1 MTSAHEQN
9 TEVSRFDQLVELA
22 AYQRDT
28 HLPQNTDPYTHA
40 YERSFADHLEKN
52 QAFRQFFSELVDDM
66 PDVLPSNIMRRT
78 LKTFQHL
85 EYAANPL
92 EFPRNRATTKDWDK
106 AMSRLLEDVDYRDQ
120 FFGNIY
126 LPIMSNVSERGILLK
141 AVTMLH
147 AIQAPVRVLDMGC
160 SLNDVLK
167 RLALEGR
174 PDLPELAYNPVS
186 VMTRD
191 GGGKPVLNTRLT
203 ARFGRFLER
212 RPLQLG
218 PSVGID
224 VIPFDRDKRLK
235 ARAVSDSRYMG
246 ELVMSK
252 LTRQFQILADEE
264 PEQVSFVNAD
274 AETVTEED
282 VGGDF
287 DIAYT
292 STMLYQMPRESVK
305 AILANA
311 EAVTGPEG
319 LIVVQD
325 FVRRM
330 SRSGLL
336 QFYKHWPPYTYGVWV
351 KDKSRPDLGFQKYF
365 SAYSGRIENVIPRPA
380 LGRLPV
386 AVALGLAPEL
396 KD

>member
-1 MTSAHEQN
+1 MASAHEQN
-9 TEVSRFDQLVELA
+9 EEMSRFDQLVELA
-22 AYQRDT
+22 VYQRDT
-28 HLPQNTDPYTHA
+28 HLPQNADPYTRA
-40 YERSFADHLEKN
+40 YERSFANHLEKN
-52 QAFRQFFSELVDDM
+52 EAFRQFFSELVDDM

-85 EYAANPL
+85 EYAANPQ
-92 EFPRNRATTKDWDK
+92 EFPRNRATTKDWNK
-106 AMSRLLEDVDYRDQ
+106 PMNRLLKDVDYRDQ

-141 AVTMLH
+141 AVAKLH
-147 AIQAPVRVLDMGC
+147 DMQAPVKVLDMGC

-186 VMTRD
+186 VMTRNS
-191 GGGKPVLNTRLT
+191 GGKPVLNAPLSV
-203 ARFGRFLER
+203 RFGRFLGR

-218 PSVGID
+218 PSMGID
-224 VIPFDRDKRLK
+224 VMPFDRDKRLK

-274 AETVTEED
+274 AETVTKEE

-292 STMLYQMPRESVK
+292 STTLYQMPRESVK
-305 AILANA
+305 SILANA
-311 EAVTGPEG
+311 EDIAGSEG

-330 SRSGLL
+330 SRSGSL

-365 SAYSGRIENVIPRPA
+365 SAYSGRVENVIPQPA

-386 AVALGLAPEL
+386 AVALGLAPVL
-396 KD
+396 RD